1 MGLPSPIAISIA
13 RAWHGLV
20 ERGELIPAIL
30 GWQDR
35 CWRGI
40 ESAAAAG
47 DPAMRRLVNDRVPD
61 QIRRSYA
68 WTEAHQHELTS
79 NQQMTR
85 RRRPATRY

>member
-68 WTEAHQHELTS
+68 WTETHQHELAS
-79 NQQMTR
+79 SSR
-85 RRRPATRY
+85 